1 MHINFVIL
9 NLLMVFYFQKLLRIM
24 ISGRKMVLDLIFG
37 DVRKFMTD
45 EILSDHDFIN
55 VRHDYTTGVLA
66 LYKNTTL
73 MNTFFM

>member
-1 MHINFVIL
+1 
-9 NLLMVFYFQKLLRIM
+9 M
-24 ISGRKMVLDLIFG
+24 ISGLKMVLDLIFG
-37 DVRKFMTD
+37 DVRKFIID